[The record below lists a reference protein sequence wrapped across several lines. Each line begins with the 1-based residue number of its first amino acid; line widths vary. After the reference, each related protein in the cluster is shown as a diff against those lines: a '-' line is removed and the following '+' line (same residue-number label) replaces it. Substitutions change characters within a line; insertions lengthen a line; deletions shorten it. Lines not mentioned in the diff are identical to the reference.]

1 MKDAT
6 IIISTISVGV
16 GLIYLVITI
25 LPFLIAVA
33 GIVLIWWMIC
43 MCLSGGF
50 ECASEDTLAK
60 GPSLF
65 VHAPEYLKPGA
76 IYGLAV

>member
-1 MKDAT
+1 MKDAI
-6 IIISTISVGV
+6 IIISTIGVGV
-16 GLIYLVITI
+16 GLIYVVIAI

-50 ECASEDTLAK
+50 GIRK
-60 GPSLF
+60 
-65 VHAPEYLKPGA
+65 
-76 IYGLAV
+76 

>member
-6 IIISTISVGV
+6 IIISTIGVGV
-16 GLIYLVITI
+16 GLIYVVIAI

-33 GIVLIWWMIC
+33 GIVFIWWMIG

-50 ECASEDTLAK
+50 GIRK
-60 GPSLF
+60 
-65 VHAPEYLKPGA
+65 
-76 IYGLAV
+76 